1 MAFGRLRGSGADNK
15 EKESLR
21 GEKKERKKIK
31 KRKK

>member
-1 MAFGRLRGSGADNK
+1 MAFGRLRGSGADK